1 MGHDIHFSKVIRL
14 IPTALYRHTDCEDNQ
29 PDDDD
34 DDEEEEE
41 GDNLPI
47 TNKYF
52 QVSRDLSRVV
62 SLH

>member
-1 MGHDIHFSKVIRL
+1 
-14 IPTALYRHTDCEDNQ
+14 LYRHTDCEDNQ

-34 DDEEEEE
+34 DDGEEEEE

-52 QVSRDLSRVV
+52 QVSRDL
-62 SLH
+62 